1 MPKVRPLTQAQRNKQ
16 EEASIAES
24 MVKKFNMVKLAMDA
38 PTDVVFASML
48 GVTYARYRNIKRN
61 PLSIRGN
68 ELRRFLAICESC
80 GMAMHMSREGLI
92 DAKA

>member
-1 MPKVRPLTQAQRNKQ
+1 
-16 EEASIAES
+16 
-24 MVKKFNMVKLAMDA
+24 
-38 PTDVVFASML
+38 ML